1 MKNSRNQF
9 SYRGFISIL
18 MAACFLGLAVSGI
31 ILYIA
36 PPCSLAASINWSAL
50 SLSKVQWSSLHQVMA
65 LLILILALFHLFVYN
80 WKSFT
85 LYFKRN
91 RIRRKISGLDEA
103 GQSFFTKFRL
113 PREVVAA
120 IIGAVI
126 LYIGAILM
134 ISPFGWLHEGND
146 AIKDHYR
153 QEYPERQG
161 RGLGIGEQ
169 QSPDI
174 KQAELHAEQ
183 PDTIFPETLLNS
195 EFEEEEF
202 QGRGQG
208 QEFGQGDG
216 QGRGLGQG
224 ERQGRGLGQR
234 SSQGTDR
241 NDQPQHHDFGY

>member
-1 MKNSRNQF
+1 MKKSRNQF
-9 SYRGFISIL
+9 SYRSFISIL

-65 LLILILALFHLFVYN
+65 LFILILALLHLFVYN
-80 WKSFT
+80 WKSFK
-85 LYFKRN
+85 LYFKRSK
-91 RIRRKISGLDEA
+91 IRRKVAGIDET
-103 GQSFFTKFRL
+103 GQSFFTKFSL

-120 IIGAVI
+120 IIGAAI

-134 ISPFGWLHEGND
+134 ISPFDLLHEGND

-153 QEYPERQG
+153 QEYPDRQG
-161 RGLGIGEQ
+161 RGLGIGDRQDVDIIQPELRIG
-169 QSPDI
+169 QS
-174 KQAELHAEQ
+174 
-183 PDTIFPETLLNS
+183 DTIFPETLPDS

-208 QEFGQGDG
+208 QEFGRGNG

-241 NDQPQHHDFGY
+241 NDQPQHQNFGY

>member
-1 MKNSRNQF
+1 MKKSRNQF
-9 SYRGFISIL
+9 SYRSFISLL
-18 MAACFLGLAVSGI
+18 MAACFLGLVVSGI

-50 SLSKVQWSSLHQVMA
+50 SLSKVQWSSLHQVLA
-65 LLILILALFHLFVYN
+65 LFILILALFHLFVFN

-91 RIRRKISGLDEA
+91 RIRRKTAGAGET

-120 IIGAVI
+120 IIGAII

-153 QEYPERQG
+153 QEYPDRQG
-161 RGLGIGEQ
+161 RGMGIGERQ
-169 QSPDI
+169 DLHILQS
-174 KQAELHAEQ
+174 ELFTEQ
-183 PDTIFPETLLNS
+183 PDTIFTEILPDS
-195 EFEEEEF
+195 EFE
-202 QGRGQG
+202 
-208 QEFGQGDG
+208 
-216 QGRGLGQG
+216 
-224 ERQGRGLGQR
+224 
-234 SSQGTDR
+234 
-241 NDQPQHHDFGY
+241 